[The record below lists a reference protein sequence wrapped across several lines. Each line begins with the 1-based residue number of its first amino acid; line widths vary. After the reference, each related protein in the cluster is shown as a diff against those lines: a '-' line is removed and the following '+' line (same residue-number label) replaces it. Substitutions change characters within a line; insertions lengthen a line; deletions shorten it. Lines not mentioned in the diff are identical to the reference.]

1 MRNKKITDD
10 VHVCSPVNTKNSG
23 GIGTLNEHSLHAFLK
38 ETYEPDSLKREIK
51 IGRYVADIE
60 NSGKIIEIQTR
71 GFFSLKK
78 KLAFFLK
85 DHDVTVVYPVAQIK
99 RLFWVDPVIG
109 ETSPPRKSPKTG
121 KPFEIFYEL
130 IHIKELLCE
139 PRLSFKIVMLELDEY
154 RNLDGWSR
162 DRKKGSTR
170 KDRVPISIFGEVDI
184 CKTEDYLK
192 LMPDGLSEKFTVP
205 ELMKCGHMSRTLA
218 QRAVTVLCA
227 VGVIN
232 RVGKAGRAYLYSL
245 KDTTDSQKNRL
256 L

>member
-1 MRNKKITDD
+1 MRNKKITCNFP
-10 VHVCSPVNTKNSG
+10 VCPLADIKNSG

-38 ETYEPDSLKREIK
+38 ETYEPDSTKREIK

-60 NSGKIIEIQTR
+60 NGGKIIEIQTR

-85 DHDVTVVYPVAQIK
+85 EHDVTVVYPVAQIK
-99 RLFWVDPVIG
+99 RLFWVEPDTG
-109 ETSPPRKSPKTG
+109 EALPPRKSPKTG

-170 KDRVPISIFGEVDI
+170 KDRVPISILDEVDI
-184 CKTEDYLK
+184 YKTEDYLK
-192 LMPDGLSEKFTVP
+192 LLPVGLPGKFTVS
-205 ELMKCGHMSRTLA
+205 ELLKCGHMSRTLA
-218 QRAVTVLCA
+218 QRAVSVLCE
-227 VGVIN
+227 VGVIDC
-232 RVGKAGRAYLYSL
+232 VGKSGRAYLYSINNT
-245 KDTTDSQKNRL
+245 K
-256 L
+256 